1 MGTHYAM
8 EEARLMINTSEQ
20 VGKDNVQELVQEFK
34 SALES
39 EIKAVRNQASSS
51 AVSISNGRK
60 TSENMNQFQ
69 YKFMF
74 DSLINTPEG
83 SPVNLIVEKQ
93 NPIEASIISVAEPY
107 VTLYR

>member
-51 AVSISNGRK
+51 AVSIVC
-60 TSENMNQFQ
+60 F
-69 YKFMF
+69 
-74 DSLINTPEG
+74 SLF
-83 SPVNLIVEKQ
+83 
-93 NPIEASIISVAEPY
+93 VA
-107 VTLYR
+107 